1 MALAKLDL
9 PRDTRIIEVL
19 DGKRDEVSDFPG

>member
-1 MALAKLDL
+1 MALTELDL

-19 DGKRDEVSDFPG
+19 NGKRDEVSDLPR

>member
-1 MALAKLDL
+1 MALTKLDL

-19 DGKRDEVSDFPG
+19 DGKRDEVSDLPR